1 MYNIYIYV
9 YRYIFINN
17 EAFIY
22 HLKISNISTDSS
34 KSTTDFYK
42 QKV

>member
-1 MYNIYIYV
+1 MYIDIY
-9 YRYIFINN
+9 INN